1 MTRGANFLDG
11 PVCNGSDIIGWKTR
25 EMTRR
30 FHADISGF
38 AFNSTIL
45 WDPKRW
51 HRLILEPIRQL
62 DTVKERFVVGLLIFC
77 CIPWKTSNYNHFQW
91 ERISNLKVVKLCAC

>member
-1 MTRGANFLDG
+1 MRRGAIFRDG
-11 PVCNGSDIIGWKTR
+11 PVCNGSKIIGWRTR

-38 AFNSTIL
+38 AFNSTII

-51 HRLILEPIRQL
+51 HRPTLEPIRQI
-62 DTVKERFVVGLLIFC
+62 DTVKERFVVGFLNFCWQILL
-77 CIPWKTSNYNHFQW
+77 WQ
-91 ERISNLKVVKLCAC
+91 

>member
-1 MTRGANFLDG
+1 MPVHDSRRFGTWKVASLSVRRGAIFRDG
-11 PVCNGSDIIGWKTR
+11 PVCNGSEIIGWRTR

-51 HRLILEPIRQL
+51 HRPTLEPIRQI
-62 DTVKERFVVGLLIFC
+62 DTIKERFVVGFLNLCWQILL
-77 CIPWKTSNYNHFQW
+77 WQ
-91 ERISNLKVVKLCAC
+91 